1 MAFRFFQSLVQ
12 KFKGKPIDWDELEE
26 MLIRSDLGVPA
37 SMAILDRLRESSEP
51 LTAETAAHVAREEIL
66 KILPATELTIRPLP
80 TKPKVILMIGVNGVG
95 KTTSAAKFAHYLKT
109 RRHSVLLVAADTFR
123 AAAIEQLALWGER
136 LGIEVFKPDYGADPA
151 SVCYDAYA
159 TALRRNIEFVI
170 CDTAGRL
177 HTKSN
182 LMQELGKVRRTLQ
195 KHDPS
200 APHESLLVVDA
211 TTGSNALQ
219 QAKVFKEAAG
229 LTGVIIT
236 KLDGSGKGGVAIA
249 IQKELDIP
257 PRFIGVGEKVEDF
270 RVFNREEFVTTI
282 L

>member
-1 MAFRFFQSLVQ
+1 MAIRFFQSIIQ
-12 KFKGKPIDWDELEE
+12 KFSGKPVDWDELEE

-37 SMAILDRLRESSEP
+37 TVAILDRLREGDEK

-66 KILPATELTIRPLP
+66 KILPNANPPLRPLP

-95 KTTSAAKFAHYLKT
+95 KTTSAAKFAHYLKSN
-109 RRHSVLLVAADTFR
+109 RHSVMLVAADTFR
-123 AAAIEQLALWGER
+123 AAAIEQLSLWGER
-136 LGIEVFKPDYGADPA
+136 LDVEVFTSKYGADPA
-151 SVCYDAYA
+151 SVCYDAYS
-159 TALRRNIEFVI
+159 TAMRRNVEFVI

-211 TTGSNALQ
+211 TTGSNAVQ
-219 QAKVFKEAAG
+219 QAREFKEAAG

-236 KLDGSGKGGVAIA
+236 KLDGSGKGGVAVA
-249 IQKELDIP
+249 IQKEIGIP
-257 PRFIGVGEKVEDF
+257 PRFIGTGEKADDF
-270 RVFNREEFVTTI
+270 RPFDRDEFIANI